1 MVAVAWLVGITSV
14 IISAYLA
21 HHNKR
26 QKGANIIAAIEREV
40 ANGWN
45 IDFEAKPGTLN
56 ATDRSRYALQPNSS
70 YRTVDLSSG
79 EWTGIIPGGEAWGE
93 VDGGAQG
100 GGEEVR
106 SPWAVWATTPL
117 LSRDECNEW
126 VRRFVPSSNNDDHG
140 GFDNG
145 EWDTNNNDDGTGAEK
160 KLELE
165 TGDFIFAGGPWGLSR
180 LHTGARRHSAT
191 KLVEDSDFSALM
203 EHRLK
208 GQVPEELA
216 DGRKYG
222 GVTTSSFL
230 VSKYEPNQYFA
241 PHFDGRGSGRFS
253 DTHTAEFTVVLYLTD
268 DFVGG
273 ATHYLPGQGSEVTQA
288 VALRPNLGC
297 ATVHRQGTVLHS
309 GGRVLDGT
317 KYIMQFFLYYESG
330 VSEPR
335 EMTNLR
341 WGA

>member
-26 QKGANIIAAIEREV
+26 RKGANIIAAVEREV

-45 IDFEAKPGTLN
+45 IDLEAKPGTLN

-79 EWTGIIPGGEAWGE
+79 EWMGIIPGGEAWGE
-93 VDGGAQG
+93 VDGGAR

-126 VRRFVPSSNNDDHG
+126 VRR
-140 GFDNG
+140 
-145 EWDTNNNDDGTGAEK
+145 AE

-165 TGDFIFAGGPWGLSR
+165 TGDFIFAGGEWGLSR

-216 DGRKYG
+216 GGRKYG
-222 GVTTSSFL
+222 GVTASSFL

-241 PHFDGRGSGRFS
+241 PHFDGRGSGSFS
-253 DTHTAEFTVVLYLTD
+253 DTHTSEFTVVLYLTD

-273 ATHYLPGQGSEVTQA
+273 ATHYLPGQGSEVAQA

-309 GGRVLDGT
+309 GGKVLDGT

-330 VSEPR
+330 AVSEPR